1 MFHSNHFLG
10 LFLRVGIILF
20 AMAPLRAGID
30 ARMLRYPDVSREQ
43 ISFVYAGDIWVVSRE
58 GGRAHRLSSPPRGR
72 NISALLARR
81 FPAGL

>member
-43 ISFVYAGDIWVVSRE
+43 ISFVYAGDI
-58 GGRAHRLSSPPRGR
+58 
-72 NISALLARR
+72 
-81 FPAGL
+81 